1 MYKIVCAA
9 AFVAALSAPAFSA
22 TLTAKTSN
30 SNGSDVGVAS
40 SSWTQNGAAIGG
52 GTNGSGQTQS
62 PGSRAFGPNGPQ
74 TIHAG
79 EGTGSLKP

>member
-1 MYKIVCAA
+1 MYKIMCAA

-22 TLTAKTSN
+22 ELATKTTN
-30 SNGSDVGVAS
+30 SNGSGVGVAS
-40 SSWTQNGAAIGG
+40 SSYTHNGAAIGG

-74 TIHAG
+74 TILGG
-79 EGTGSLKP
+79 EGKGSLKP